1 MALPFLI
8 LSTASR
14 APALAAGPSVYRP
27 GGAHRTLSAAAAVAI
42 AGGVGASLMLA
53 LVAPTIVKDIGTTEI
68 WNVPADPVPPKPE
81 PQVDKPE
88 EPSRSVITTTPNKP
102 LVDSDTTLEVI
113 PDPLPP
119 LDPGPVVGTGTTG
132 GGIVLPEPPHVPV
145 FRDATR
151 DPRFAGRFQ
160 PDYPAS
166 RIRDGIEGRCPV
178 TVTIAPSGRVSDVAS
193 NGCDDE
199 AFFAATQRQALRH
212 WRFQPATRDG
222 VPVQSTQSL
231 TVTFRLDQ

>member
-42 AGGVGASLMLA
+42 AGGVGATLVLA
-53 LVAPTIVKDIGTTEI
+53 LVAPAFIKPEDQGLPIINIPYEQPKI
-68 WNVPADPVPPKPE
+68 EPDKADPAE
-81 PQVDKPE
+81 PT
-88 EPSRSVITTTPNKP
+88 RSVITTVSRKP
-102 LVDSDTTLEVI
+102 VIENERAPQAI

-132 GGIVLPEPPHVPV
+132 GGIVLPELPHVPV

-193 NGCDDE
+193 NGCDDD

>member
-8 LSTASR
+8 LSAASR
-14 APALAAGPSVYRP
+14 APALANGPSVYRP
-27 GGAHRTLSAAAAVAI
+27 GGAHRTLSAAAAIAI
-42 AGGVGASLMLA
+42 AGGVGASLVLA
-53 LVAPTIVKDIGTTEI
+53 LVAPAFMKPDDTGLTVTNYPSEQPKIEPEKTD
-68 WNVPADPVPPKPE
+68 PAE
-81 PQVDKPE
+81 PT
-88 EPSRSVITTTPNKP
+88 RSVITTVPRKP
-102 LVDSDTTLEVI
+102 VIENDQAPQVI

-119 LDPGPVVGTGTTG
+119 LDPGPVIGPATSSG
-132 GGIVLPEPPHVPV
+132 GGIVLPEPPRVPV
-145 FRDATR
+145 FRGATR
-151 DPRFAGRFQ
+151 DPRFASRFQ
-160 PDYPAS
+160 PDYPVS

-231 TVTFRLDQ
+231 TVTFEIR